1 MKPLR
6 DKKQPKIPPQWWKGG
21 TLGDSNLGEW
31 NQATFGN
38 GLATASAWV
47 YEFDKF
53 ANKTG
58 ELLIRN
64 SKTGELDPVKY
75 LAASLQ
81 LVNAISLSSQD
92 KPDAWHL
99 RTAELALLAA
109 YTMGWLDDSQGTLPS
124 LDDPEIQAALVQ
136 TILAE
141 KG

>member
-1 MKPLR
+1 MKSLR
-6 DKKQPKIPPQWWKGG
+6 DKKQPKISPKWWKGG
-21 TLGDSNLGEW
+21 TLGDSTLGQW

-53 ANKTG
+53 ANKTPK
-58 ELLIRN
+58 LQVRR
-64 SKTGELDPVKY
+64 SKTGELDPVKF

-81 LVNAISLSSQD
+81 LINAITLSSQD
-92 KPDAWHL
+92 QPNAWHL

-109 YTMGWLDDSQGTLPS
+109 YALGWLDDSQGTLPS
-124 LDDPEIQAALVQ
+124 LDDPEIQAALTQ
-136 TILAE
+136 SIQAQ